1 MYDNTLHHGRER
13 FLIVCKL
20 LEQQKNWNIILY
32 YFKIN
37 GKQTT
42 NMPKKCE
49 YIKFKHSGRK
59 IKSSLINYADLES
72 ILVPEDNGKQNPN

>member
-1 MYDNTLHHGRER
+1 MYDHTLHHGREH
-13 FLIVCKL
+13 FFIVCKL

-42 NMPKKCE
+42 NMPKKYE
-49 YIKFKHSGRK
+49 YIKFKYSGRK
-59 IKSSLINYADLES
+59 IKSSLINYADFES
-72 ILVPEDNGKQNPN
+72 ILVPEDNEKQNPN